1 VEVKI
6 GKDNIVISGFDELE
20 VWKIAMKVEIDGE
33 KYYKSVIGK
42 SSDPRVIRTFKRLAE
57 DERQHYEKFKGLF
70 EVELRSRGIDPA
82 STDSEEGI
90 FTYTDSGIFSNDA
103 EAKSVKDAVL
113 NAQIVELRSMLF
125 YKEIL
130 KNTKNEGSGQA
141 LSEIIEQEQMHLNIL
156 KSWEAAV

>member
-6 GKDNIVISGFDELE
+6 GKDHIVISDFDELE

-90 FTYTDSGIFSNDA
+90 FTYMDSGIFSKDA